1 MAAKIPPTK
10 AKAKLK
16 EISSKRRC
24 LSVEFN
30 PTRGHEIRKTRPALI
45 IQNDI
50 GAGTAQSPSW
60 PLSRQQSSHIL
71 SSFPSLRPKAMVFP
85 LHPGFTSVKSGRF
98 DRERLVKR
106 LGAVDG
112 ATMRQVDETL
122 KVSLGLAGF

>member
-1 MAAKIPPTK
+1 
-10 AKAKLK
+10 
-16 EISSKRRC
+16 
-24 LSVEFN
+24 
-30 PTRGHEIRKTRPALI
+30 
-45 IQNDI
+45 
-50 GAGTAQSPSW
+50 
-60 PLSRQQSSHIL
+60 
-71 SSFPSLRPKAMVFP
+71 MVFP